1 MKQRTYIL
9 LLFSL
14 LLSANGYAQK
24 GIMHPS
30 QQTLMHEVRETPSH
44 WMDSILQSIPHA
56 LCGRTNFLTLVPYL
70 TV

>member
-30 QQTLMHEVRETPSH
+30 QQALMHERLPH

-70 TV
+70 TA